1 VKIYHVT
8 AKDILRRRRRA
19 LYTALGVAI
28 GIAAFIAV
36 LTIARAGEERIY
48 MEMDKY
54 GPNLMVMPAIHD
66 VDLQLGD
73 LTLGTLAVGD
83 NYIAE
88 DKLVEIRQIADGA
101 IREALGIEDDEDIAT
116 IAPKLYITTTVK
128 GTAVMVVG
136 FEPEQ
141 EMLIKSWWTISEGR
155 YPEQQDE
162 TILGARAS
170 AILDVD
176 LGDNISIREQ
186 EVTVV
191 GILDETGSNDDY
203 QVFVPLATVQRAFE
217 KEGLISSAD
226 IRALCS
232 ACPVESIADSVN
244 DAIPG
249 VRAVAVKQIA
259 QTEMNLMAKVNRFML
274 ALAGITLVVGSFGV
288 VNTMI
293 SSVHERVKDIG
304 IMKAVGASRLQI
316 AKMFLYEALVVG
328 LIGGILGYIAGTLLS
343 YVIGPLIYEDLA
355 VSYAPQYLLPALALA
370 ILVAAVASVYPAF
383 RASKVSVADSLRSL

>member
-1 VKIYHVT
+1 MKVYHVT
-8 AKDILRRRRRA
+8 VKDILRRRRRA

-28 GIAAFIAV
+28 GIAAVVAV
-36 LTIARAGEERIY
+36 LTVARAGEEKIY
-48 MEMDKY
+48 GELDKY
-54 GPNLMVMPAIHD
+54 GPNLMVMPAVSD
-66 VDLQLGD
+66 LDLQLGD
-73 LTLGTLAVGD
+73 LTLGSLAVGD

-88 DKLVEIRQIADGA
+88 DKLPEIRQIADGS

-116 IAPKLYITTTVK
+116 IAPKLYMTTTVK
-128 GTAVMVVG
+128 GTAIMVVG

-141 EMLIKSWWTISEGR
+141 ERLIKSWWSIFKGN
-155 YPEQQDE
+155 YPEGE
-162 TILGARAS
+162 NEAILGARAS

-186 EVTVV
+186 ELTVV

-232 ACPVESIADSVN
+232 ACPVEFIADLVN
-244 DAIPG
+244 DTIPG

-274 ALAGITLVVGSFGV
+274 ALAGITLVVGSFGM
-288 VNTMI
+288 VNTMM
-293 SSVHERVKDIG
+293 SSVYQRVKDIG
-304 IMKAVGASRLQI
+304 IMKAVGASRIQI
-316 AKMFLYEALVVG
+316 IKMFLYEALVVG
-328 LIGGILGYIAGTLLS
+328 LFGGFLGFIAGTLLS

-355 VSYAPQYLLPALALA
+355 VSYALEYLPAAIGLA
-370 ILVAAVASVYPAF
+370 ILVAMVATMYPAY
-383 RASKVSVADSLRSL
+383 RASKISVADSLRSL